1 MEVEKKYGNEV
12 EPKPLTALDSALN
25 ELGMLAA
32 SSNSR
37 KEYVTEIKTQ
47 NYLNMLTI
55 NTRYVSNVAFGFR
68 VRPSAPHVRYKPY
81 QLPLKER
88 HRTKSENN
96 DVDGTSTLAQRIVE
110 DCISESIV
118 EIAQLKK
125 AKSLESLVADGNEN
139 IDLKS
144 IRYSSHSDLELVS
157 DGVQNLKVGE

>member
-1 MEVEKKYGNEV
+1 
-12 EPKPLTALDSALN
+12 
-25 ELGMLAA
+25 MLAA

-88 HRTKSENN
+88 HRYVKFLVRNN
-96 DVDGTSTLAQRIVE
+96 PRDLDIFPEQSQRITM
-110 DCISESIV
+110 
-118 EIAQLKK
+118 
-125 AKSLESLVADGNEN
+125 
-139 IDLKS
+139 
-144 IRYSSHSDLELVS
+144 
-157 DGVQNLKVGE
+157 